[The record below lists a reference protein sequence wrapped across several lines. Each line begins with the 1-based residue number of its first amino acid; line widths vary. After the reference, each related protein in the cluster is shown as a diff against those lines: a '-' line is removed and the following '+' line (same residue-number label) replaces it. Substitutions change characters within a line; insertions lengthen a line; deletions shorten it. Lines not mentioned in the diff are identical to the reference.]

1 MQVQAHQVES
11 VALHLLVL
19 GVMGAV
25 QALCQGVDHAL
36 EQRLQV
42 FCACTHFHCGD
53 GSCQGKLQ
61 EARGSAAWSLLT
73 IFADACLRFF
83 RDCFASALKV
93 GSRDQRHSQ
102 DARGALNFLVHAV
115 TEALQYMCQG
125 RDRNLEQRLE
135 VFRAISLCSF
145 LGGEPGSEISA
156 AEFGDFSG
164 GEWRKPKRFA
174 KQQAHCQQQFAL
186 SGPQFFSLDAADAE
200 VEHMSVSG
208 EAVAGDGKEV
218 WGSEGDLQACEGI
231 FVAGTFGLGSSS
243 PRGDRSVPTRSEMPC
258 APGQSKGCKQG
269 SKERVEDQSSQEAP
283 QARDSVQRVEAAGA
297 RQQVQS
303 EDFEQRGEHV
313 PGAEEVLV
321 ATQEEVVPQFS
332 PEVVIVEASPDDKPR
347 GDGARGQEAR
357 QLCASIGALLLPLK
371 PGVVPTEVERKL
383 VVLIERLE
391 QVAPEHSPLWELGFS
406 VCEALSDPWHALE
419 AAQGLCANLI
429 AEPSLHAEL
438 HDGVGLQQPVDG
450 SSGEPT
456 LPIPCCQQEQPQGG
470 KLTEVSQVTLKT
482 RVPGSM
488 TCTAEGNRDESTT
501 ETKCMM
507 NGPKPWCQ
515 QASAGKRGQDFE
527 GSARVQRLHSAV
539 GLASTQDLVI
549 GFANVTSCN
558 PSVITWLESCGCA
571 MVGLQETHLSPAT
584 LHDRRGTVE
593 ALQWKLI
600 GQEAFLRETGSRIG
614 GVAWVARK
622 HRNVWTKHSFLL
634 EGAGYEAIGVQAQG
648 LTYTMISLYLKD
660 TEGPT
665 GPRNTQI
672 LASLVAYV
680 RELPEPWII
689 GGDWNC
695 TPHVF
700 MQCSVCQ
707 VMRGRLITAGEITC
721 TQGEGN
727 ELDFV
732 LVSRCIEA
740 AVTLTVDWQVPWK
753 PHAALKLIVAGAG
766 VADPRWR
773 LQQFAKLTGDVSER
787 DWPEVGAV
795 TPHIMGQV
803 GHDEV
808 SNALGRWAKA
818 MEVCRGDPQGRG
830 YQVDKVWGTV
840 RETRVVQASKTTAAG
855 WWSRMRRCI
864 ITLQSQLSRNAWDQV
879 QGNADAADVILQR
892 EVSRPEEASFV
903 AEVAKAFEQ
912 RQVKALGKLREAA
925 EANEAEAQVQ
935 ASKASQ
941 KQYKAWLNA
950 GVAKGMRPLFRSLA
964 KAENVFTRPFQD
976 VTVEERAKLRRQQ
989 WVKVWGEAGAEYK
1002 PGKVLEAKAK
1012 QNPLPPIEGTEIERI
1027 AKRVADKAGGLDGLT
1042 YASLRNLPSQAYQEL
1057 ACVLNASE
1065 ESLTAPIQWQQ
1076 QQVCMLAK
1084 KPTIERPIY
1093 LTSVTYRLWCFAR
1106 RGPVQQ
1112 WIQHTQNSTAWD
1124 KATPGNTCLQ
1134 IAVNRL
1140 LKGEV
1145 SRCNKKHMIA
1155 ILIDLETFYD
1165 CVDLQLL
1172 ADRLCEAQFPPVV
1185 GALALQA
1192 YAGERHIVSEDVLSE
1207 GIRPKRGIPA
1217 GCPLAITMARV
1228 FLAPILREAS
1238 TCEGLAGLDT
1248 WVDDIGADFED
1259 KRPAV
1264 VARQALTGYRVLA
1277 EGLKGSGLKISGT
1290 KTGFLAS
1297 TKEARKEL
1305 QALLKPDEPK
1315 IFHSMRDLGVD
1326 CALGRLRRVT
1336 HQKAR
1341 VGKGKKRQVKLAK
1354 LKVPVEA
1361 CKVRLCKGSICASML
1376 WGHQAQGLPPSRVRD
1391 LRRAVALQVGLQ
1403 KLGDLEVALSAEA
1416 DRVSD
1421 PWATV
1426 VMQQVQ
1432 EWFTA
1437 LSRWGADQAPLERVW
1452 QQTATGFSEGTAN
1465 WHHVKGPLA
1474 ATVGHMTGLGWLLP
1488 GVMEWHRPEP
1498 RTVYNLEVAA
1508 DRARVLQAIE
1518 EDVCAERS
1526 KRIAAKTDCP
1536 TLANGL
1542 DWFVGRKVLRQ
1553 LKAKGDMERLVGLRA
1568 VWHGSLICEHNSPI
1582 KVCPCCKE
1590 PATWAHILLH
1600 CQWWNQHGWQ
1610 LPSWF
1615 QEGLR
1620 DGDAGFWTRGLRPF
1634 TPNPTNQQVIR
1645 TGIWETQDRIE
1656 ASGLTFST
1664 DASGGPY
1671 TKDPRLRKVGVSVI
1685 AFEWKHGQ
1693 PEEVGRIVSTL
1704 PGKQT
1709 VFRGELYGILLLLQ
1723 GTVGTADAT
1732 VDCLGVVSRLAHC
1745 KGKAHA
1751 DLWAAIKAE
1760 KHSRLKAT
1768 WVASHLTP
1776 AQFVSRFGED
1786 QAWRQVTNEV
1796 ADEACSSFAGSLV
1809 DAGFA
1814 TRMHELD
1821 TVHKKVLDVLSE
1833 RAARILG
1840 AKKLAAHPC
1849 VKAYLELK
1857 EVQAAKKPTQAET
1870 VADQKASKTTPKKH
1884 RGSGTNVG
1892 HGHAQTYQEWFEQ
1905 LTQGTTASNHKWKW
1919 SGPDL
1924 KCERCGFKLLHTRN
1938 RKVLQQREATPCGA
1952 DGPGLFPNVH
1962 VSRHM
1967 QLQEQVWM
1975 CTQCGGLLSLHG
1987 EISKKLLNSCSFR
2000 KDSRSKVQGA
2010 QAVEVSKGVGQYFQK
2025 GRGVVEDQPAL
2036 ENSPPG

>member
-1 MQVQAHQVES
+1 M
-11 VALHLLVL
+11 
-19 GVMGAV
+19 
-25 QALCQGVDHAL
+25 
-36 EQRLQV
+36 
-42 FCACTHFHCGD
+42 
-53 GSCQGKLQ
+53 
-61 EARGSAAWSLLT
+61 
-73 IFADACLRFF
+73 
-83 RDCFASALKV
+83 
-93 GSRDQRHSQ
+93 
-102 DARGALNFLVHAV
+102 
-115 TEALQYMCQG
+115 
-125 RDRNLEQRLE
+125 
-135 VFRAISLCSF
+135 
-145 LGGEPGSEISA
+145 
-156 AEFGDFSG
+156 
-164 GEWRKPKRFA
+164 
-174 KQQAHCQQQFAL
+174 
-186 SGPQFFSLDAADAE
+186 
-200 VEHMSVSG
+200 
-208 EAVAGDGKEV
+208 
-218 WGSEGDLQACEGI
+218 
-231 FVAGTFGLGSSS
+231 
-243 PRGDRSVPTRSEMPC
+243 
-258 APGQSKGCKQG
+258 APVK
-269 SKERVEDQSSQEAP
+269 
-283 QARDSVQRVEAAGA
+283 
-297 RQQVQS
+297 
-303 EDFEQRGEHV
+303 
-313 PGAEEVLV
+313 
-321 ATQEEVVPQFS
+321 
-332 PEVVIVEASPDDKPR
+332 
-347 GDGARGQEAR
+347 
-357 QLCASIGALLLPLK
+357 
-371 PGVVPTEVERKL
+371 
-383 VVLIERLE
+383 
-391 QVAPEHSPLWELGFS
+391 
-406 VCEALSDPWHALE
+406 
-419 AAQGLCANLI
+419 
-429 AEPSLHAEL
+429 
-438 HDGVGLQQPVDG
+438 
-450 SSGEPT
+450 EPT
-456 LPIPCCQQEQPQGG
+456 LPDPCYLMEQTPEGG
-470 KLTEVSQVTLKT
+470 I
-482 RVPGSM
+482 
-488 TCTAEGNRDESTT
+488 AEGSQAPQPGLAHTRSPGDRKMGPGPWGSPPDSTNLGPLFSA
-501 ETKCMM
+501 EKSAPVLPAMCD
-507 NGPKPWCQ
+507 PKPWCQ
-515 QASAGKRGQDFE
+515 QASAGKRGQD
-527 GSARVQRLHSAV
+527 
-539 GLASTQDLVI
+539 LVI
-549 GFANVTSCN
+549 GFANVTSCS
-558 PSVITWLESCGCA
+558 PSVVTWLETCGCA

-600 GQEAFLRETGSRIG
+600 GQEAFLGETGSRIG

-665 GPRNTQI
+665 GPRNAQI

-680 RELPEPWII
+680 RELPEPWVI

-753 PHAALKLIVAGAG
+753 PHAALKLVVAGAG
-766 VADPRWR
+766 VTDPRWR

-787 DWPEVGAV
+787 HWPEVGAV

-803 GHDEV
+803 GQDAV
-808 SNALGRWAKA
+808 SSALGRWAKA

-830 YQVDKVWGTV
+830 YQVGRVWGTV
-840 RETRVVQASKTTAAG
+840 QDARVVQASKATAAG

-864 ITLQSQLSRNAWDQV
+864 ITLQGQLSHNAWDQV
-879 QGNADAADVILQR
+879 QGNAATADVFLQR
-892 EVSRPEEASFV
+892 EVSRPEEAAFV
-903 AEVAKAFEQ
+903 AEVAEAFEQ
-912 RQVKALGKLREAA
+912 RHVSALGKLREAA

-989 WVKVWGEAGAEYK
+989 WVKVWGEAGAEYN

-1012 QNPLPPIEGTEIERI
+1012 QNPLPPIEGAELERI
-1027 AKRVADKAGGLDGLT
+1027 ANRVADKAGGLDGLT
-1042 YASLRNLPSQAYQEL
+1042 YASLRGLPSQAYQEL

-1065 ESLTAPIQWQQ
+1065 ESLIAPIQWQQ
-1076 QQVCMLAK
+1076 HQVSMLAK

-1093 LTSVTYRLWCFAR
+1093 LTSITYRLWCFAR

-1112 WIQHTQNSTAWD
+1112 WIQQTQNNTAWD

-1145 SRCNKKHMIA
+1145 SRSNKKHMIA

-1172 ADRLCEAQFPPVV
+1172 ADRLCEAHFPPVV

-1192 YAGERHIVSEDVLSE
+1192 YVGERHIVSEDVLSE
-1207 GIRPKRGIPA
+1207 GIRPQKGIPA

-1341 VGKGKKRQVKLAK
+1341 VGKGKKRQGKLAK

-1361 CKVRLCKGSICASML
+1361 CKVRLFKGSICASML

-1452 QQTATGFSEGTAN
+1452 QQTATGFREGTAN

-1474 ATVGHMTGLGWLLP
+1474 ATVGHMTGLGWTLP

-1498 RTVYNLEVAA
+1498 HTVYNLEVAA

-1526 KRIAAKTDCP
+1526 KRIAAKTACP

-1568 VWHGSLICEHNSPI
+1568 VWQGSLICEHNSPI

-1600 CQWWNQHGWQ
+1600 CQWWNQHGWH

-1620 DGDAGFWTRGLRPF
+1620 DGDVGFWTRGLRPF

-1645 TGIWETQDRIE
+1645 TGVWETQDRIE

-1685 AFEWKHGQ
+1685 AFEWKRGQ

-1768 WVASHLTP
+1768 WVASHLTSE
-1776 AQFVSRFGED
+1776 QFVSRFGED
-1786 QAWRQVTNEV
+1786 QAWRQQANEV

-1857 EVQAAKKPTQAET
+1857 EVQAAKKSTQAET
-1870 VADQKASKTTPKKH
+1870 AADQKASKTTPKKH

-1905 LTQGTTASNHKWKW
+1905 LTQGTTTSNHKWKW

-1962 VSRHM
+1962 VSHHM

-2025 GRGVVEDQPAL
+2025 GREVVEDQPAL

>member
-1 MQVQAHQVES
+1 MES
-11 VALHLLVL
+11 LVL
-19 GVMGAV
+19 RVTEALEI
-25 QALCQGVDHAL
+25 LCQGTNQIL
-36 EQRLQV
+36 QQRLQV
-42 FCACTHFHCGD
+42 FNSIT
-53 GSCQGKLQ
+53 
-61 EARGSAAWSLLT
+61 RGSACH
-73 IFADACLRFF
+73 F
-83 RDCFASALKV
+83 
-93 GSRDQRHSQ
+93 GEHSQ
-102 DARGALNFLVHAV
+102 SSGQAGGPRPEVVSSGFSSSL
-115 TEALQYMCQG
+115 G
-125 RDRNLEQRLE
+125 RSVD
-135 VFRAISLCSF
+135 
-145 LGGEPGSEISA
+145 
-156 AEFGDFSG
+156 
-164 GEWRKPKRFA
+164 GEWQKPRSFA
-174 KQQAHCQQQFAL
+174 KPREACFDCCTL
-186 SGPQFFSLDAADAE
+186 SGPQFFNLAAADAE
-200 VEHMSVSG
+200 VEHVSVSG
-208 EAVAGDGKEV
+208 EAVAGDSKGD
-218 WGSEGDLQACEGI
+218 WTSEGDQQAPGGI
-231 FVAGTFGLGSSS
+231 LGKGTSRRGFSS
-243 PRGDRSVPTRSEMPC
+243 PRGERARSRSGRPC
-258 APGQSKGCKQG
+258 EPGQSKGSQRGSQERDVDSSSHAAPQARDDVHRSEVGLQPQVQCEDYEQEDKHEQG
-269 SKERVEDQSSQEAP
+269 PEGVLDAQPGAGGQQKSPDVVIVEASSQEAP

-297 RQQVQS
+297 CGQENGPGSLIGSMPVFPSQAVFPGPSTGGPLPAASVARKQVQS

-321 ATQEEVVPQFS
+321 ATQEEVV
-332 PEVVIVEASPDDKPR
+332 R
-347 GDGARGQEAR
+347 EAR
-357 QLCASIGALLLPLK
+357 QLCADISALLQPLK
-371 PGVVPTEVERKL
+371 PGVAVPAEVERKL

-391 QVAPEHSPLWELGFS
+391 QAVPEHSPLWKLGFS

-429 AEPSLHAEL
+429 AEPSLQAEW
-438 HDGVGLQQPVDG
+438 HDGVGVQPVDG

-456 LPIPCCQQEQPQGG
+456 LPIPCSQQAQPQAGNLA
-470 KLTEVSQVTLKT
+470 KVPQVTLQT
-482 RVPGSM
+482 HVSGNM
-488 TCTAEGNRDESTT
+488 TCTAEGSSDASTT
-501 ETKCMM
+501 ATNCRLS
-507 NGPKPWCQ
+507 GPKPWNQ
-515 QASAGKRGQDFE
+515 HAATGDPGQE
-527 GSARVQRLHSAV
+527 CEKSARSPRSRNR
-539 GLASTQDLVI
+539 GRDSTQDLVI
-549 GFANVTSCN
+549 GFANVTSCS
-558 PSVITWLESCGCA
+558 PSVVTWLESCGCA
-571 MVGLQETHLSPAT
+571 MVGLQETHLSPAA

-600 GQEAFLRETGSRIG
+600 GQEAFLGETGSRIG

-665 GPRNTQI
+665 GPRNAQI

-753 PHAALKLIVAGAG
+753 PHAALKLVVAGAG
-766 VADPRWR
+766 VTDPRWR

-787 DWPEVGAV
+787 HWPEVGAV

-803 GHDEV
+803 GQDAV
-808 SNALGRWAKA
+808 SSALGRWAKA

-830 YQVDKVWGTV
+830 YQVDSVWGTV
-840 RETRVVQASKTTAAG
+840 QEARVVQGSKATAAG

-864 ITLQSQLSRNAWDQV
+864 ITLQGQLSRNAWDQV
-879 QGNADAADVILQR
+879 QGNAATADVFLQR
-892 EVSRPEEASFV
+892 EVSRPEEAAFV

-912 RQVKALGKLREAA
+912 RQVSALSKLREAA

-1002 PGKVLEAKAK
+1002 PGKVLEARAK

-1065 ESLTAPIQWQQ
+1065 DSLTAPIQWQQ

-1112 WIQHTQNSTAWD
+1112 WIQQTQNNTAWD

-1207 GIRPKRGIPA
+1207 GIWPKRGIPA

-1305 QALLKPDEPK
+1305 QALLKPEEPK
-1315 IFHSMRDLGVD
+1315 IFNSMRDLGVD

-1341 VGKGKKRQVKLAK
+1341 VGKGKKRQGKLGK

-1361 CKVRLCKGSICASML
+1361 CKVRLFKGSICASML

-1403 KLGDLEVALSAEA
+1403 KLGDLEVVLSAEA

-1437 LSRWGADQAPLERVW
+1437 LTRWGADQAPLERVW
-1452 QQTATGFSEGTAN
+1452 QQTATGFREGTAN
-1465 WHHVKGPLA
+1465 WHHVKGPLG
-1474 ATVGHMTGLGWLLP
+1474 ATVGHMTGLGWSMP

-1498 RTVYNLEVAA
+1498 HTVYNLEVAA
-1508 DRARVLQAIE
+1508 ERARVLQAIE
-1518 EDVCAERS
+1518 EDVCAEQS
-1526 KRIAAKTDCP
+1526 KRIAAKTACP

-1542 DWFVGRKVLRQ
+1542 DWFVGRKVVRQ
-1553 LKAKGDMERLVGLRA
+1553 LKAKGDMERLVGLRG
-1568 VWHGSLICEHNSPI
+1568 VWQGSLICEHNSPI

-1590 PATWAHILLH
+1590 PATWAHVILH
-1600 CQWWNQHGWQ
+1600 CQWWHQHGWE

-1760 KHSRLKAT
+1760 KHTRLKAT

-1776 AQFVSRFGED
+1776 EQFVSRFGED
-1786 QAWRQVTNEV
+1786 QAWRQQANEV

-1870 VADQKASKTTPKKH
+1870 VAAQKASKTTPKKH

-1905 LTQGTTASNHKWKW
+1905 LTQGTSTSNHKWKW

-1952 DGPGLFPNVH
+1952 DGPGLFQNVH
-1962 VSRHM
+1962 VSHHM

-2036 ENSPPG
+2036 ENTPPG

>member
-1 MQVQAHQVES
+1 MQEKKVQTAVASRQRNQLWLLEDLVREQERQETIEAPTVPAPPVPHMPYSALEGAQWGFLNPEQIQDFVERSNVAKS
-11 VALHLLVL
+11 VAKMRSSGPPMIPPAPPPVPAQVPRTLPPPPRIPARVHRDRF
-19 GVMGAV
+19 
-25 QALCQGVDHAL
+25 QPYPP
-36 EQRLQV
+36 LQIMPFPAPVVHPAPMV
-42 FCACTHFHCGD
+42 FPPPVACPT
-53 GSCQGKLQ
+53 QMVPKPAPTMARWI
-61 EARGSAAWSLLT
+61 ARGT
-73 IFADACLRFF
+73 P
-83 RDCFASALKV
+83 V
-93 GSRDQRHSQ
+93 P
-102 DARGALNFLVHAV
+102 
-115 TEALQYMCQG
+115 TEA
-125 RDRNLEQRLE
+125 
-135 VFRAISLCSF
+135 
-145 LGGEPGSEISA
+145 
-156 AEFGDFSG
+156 
-164 GEWRKPKRFA
+164 PK
-174 KQQAHCQQQFAL
+174 
-186 SGPQFFSLDAADAE
+186 
-200 VEHMSVSG
+200 
-208 EAVAGDGKEV
+208 
-218 WGSEGDLQACEGI
+218 
-231 FVAGTFGLGSSS
+231 T
-243 PRGDRSVPTRSEMPC
+243 
-258 APGQSKGCKQG
+258 
-269 SKERVEDQSSQEAP
+269 
-283 QARDSVQRVEAAGA
+283 
-297 RQQVQS
+297 
-303 EDFEQRGEHV
+303 
-313 PGAEEVLV
+313 
-321 ATQEEVVPQFS
+321 
-332 PEVVIVEASPDDKPR
+332 
-347 GDGARGQEAR
+347 
-357 QLCASIGALLLPLK
+357 
-371 PGVVPTEVERKL
+371 VPTEVRP
-383 VVLIERLE
+383 RPSPME
-391 QVAPEHSPLWELGFS
+391 QGPQMEWISSTLSENNHTFS
-406 VCEALSDPWHALE
+406 
-419 AAQGLCANLI
+419 
-429 AEPSLHAEL
+429 
-438 HDGVGLQQPVDG
+438 
-450 SSGEPT
+450 
-456 LPIPCCQQEQPQGG
+456 
-470 KLTEVSQVTLKT
+470 
-482 RVPGSM
+482 
-488 TCTAEGNRDESTT
+488 
-501 ETKCMM
+501 
-507 NGPKPWCQ
+507 
-515 QASAGKRGQDFE
+515 
-527 GSARVQRLHSAV
+527 
-539 GLASTQDLVI
+539 
-549 GFANVTSCN
+549 
-558 PSVITWLESCGCA
+558 
-571 MVGLQETHLSPAT
+571 
-584 LHDRRGTVE
+584 
-593 ALQWKLI
+593 
-600 GQEAFLRETGSRIG
+600 
-614 GVAWVARK
+614 
-622 HRNVWTKHSFLL
+622 
-634 EGAGYEAIGVQAQG
+634 
-648 LTYTMISLYLKD
+648 
-660 TEGPT
+660 
-665 GPRNTQI
+665 
-672 LASLVAYV
+672 
-680 RELPEPWII
+680 
-689 GGDWNC
+689 
-695 TPHVF
+695 
-700 MQCSVCQ
+700 
-707 VMRGRLITAGEITC
+707 
-721 TQGEGN
+721 
-727 ELDFV
+727 
-732 LVSRCIEA
+732 
-740 AVTLTVDWQVPWK
+740 
-753 PHAALKLIVAGAG
+753 
-766 VADPRWR
+766 
-773 LQQFAKLTGDVSER
+773 
-787 DWPEVGAV
+787 
-795 TPHIMGQV
+795 
-803 GHDEV
+803 
-808 SNALGRWAKA
+808 
-818 MEVCRGDPQGRG
+818 
-830 YQVDKVWGTV
+830 
-840 RETRVVQASKTTAAG
+840 
-855 WWSRMRRCI
+855 
-864 ITLQSQLSRNAWDQV
+864 
-879 QGNADAADVILQR
+879 
-892 EVSRPEEASFV
+892 
-903 AEVAKAFEQ
+903 
-912 RQVKALGKLREAA
+912 
-925 EANEAEAQVQ
+925 
-935 ASKASQ
+935 
-941 KQYKAWLNA
+941 
-950 GVAKGMRPLFRSLA
+950 
-964 KAENVFTRPFQD
+964 
-976 VTVEERAKLRRQQ
+976 
-989 WVKVWGEAGAEYK
+989 
-1002 PGKVLEAKAK
+1002 
-1012 QNPLPPIEGTEIERI
+1012 
-1027 AKRVADKAGGLDGLT
+1027 
-1042 YASLRNLPSQAYQEL
+1042 SQAYQEL

-1112 WIQHTQNSTAWD
+1112 WIQQTQNNTAWD

-1155 ILIDLETFYD
+1155 ILLDLETFYD

-1192 YAGERHIVSEDVLSE
+1192 YAGERHIISEDVLSE

-1341 VGKGKKRQVKLAK
+1341 VGKGKKRQGKLAK

-1361 CKVRLCKGSICASML
+1361 CKVRLFKGSICASML

-1474 ATVGHMTGLGWLLP
+1474 ATVGHMTGLGWSLP

-1508 DRARVLQAIE
+1508 ERARVLQAIE

-1526 KRIAAKTDCP
+1526 KRFAAKTACP

-1542 DWFVGRKVLRQ
+1542 DWFVGRKVVRQ
-1553 LKAKGDMERLVGLRA
+1553 LKAKGDMEKLVGLRA
-1568 VWHGSLICEHNSPI
+1568 VWQGSLICEHNSPI

-1590 PATWAHILLH
+1590 PATWAHVLLH
-1600 CQWWNQHGWQ
+1600 CQWWHQHGWE

-1634 TPNPTNQQVIR
+1634 APNPTSQQVIR

-1693 PEEVGRIVSTL
+1693 PEEIGRIVSTL

-1732 VDCLGVVSRLAHC
+1732 VDCLGVVSMLAHC

-1751 DLWAAIKAE
+1751 DLWATIKAE

-1786 QAWRQVTNEV
+1786 QAWRQQANEV

-1849 VKAYLELK
+1849 VKAYLELR
-1857 EVQAAKKPTQAET
+1857 EVQAAKRPTQAET
-1870 VADQKASKTTPKKH
+1870 VAGQKESKTTHKKH

-1905 LTQGTTASNHKWKW
+1905 LTQ
-1919 SGPDL
+1919 
-1924 KCERCGFKLLHTRN
+1924 
-1938 RKVLQQREATPCGA
+1938 
-1952 DGPGLFPNVH
+1952 
-1962 VSRHM
+1962 
-1967 QLQEQVWM
+1967 
-1975 CTQCGGLLSLHG
+1975 
-1987 EISKKLLNSCSFR
+1987 
-2000 KDSRSKVQGA
+2000 RS
-2010 QAVEVSKGVGQYFQK
+2010 
-2025 GRGVVEDQPAL
+2025 
-2036 ENSPPG
+2036 